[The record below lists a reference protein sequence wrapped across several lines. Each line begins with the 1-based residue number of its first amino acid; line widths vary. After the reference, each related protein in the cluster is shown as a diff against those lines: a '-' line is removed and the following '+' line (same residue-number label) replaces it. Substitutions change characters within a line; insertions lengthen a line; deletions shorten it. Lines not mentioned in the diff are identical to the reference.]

1 VAAELSGPALALRR
15 DIMATLAATGAPPEV
30 HGHPAL
36 HELAAAHVVV
46 LDADG
51 RIRMAHPFA
60 APGGAAEVRGGRRR
74 WWGSCAWDGLGL
86 VAALELDDAT
96 VTSNGVTL
104 HMAEGELL
112 DDAWFHVAVPAA
124 RWWEDIAHT

>member
-1 VAAELSGPALALRR
+1 MAAELSGPALALRR
-15 DIMATLAATGAPPEV
+15 EIMATFAATGAPPELR
-30 HGHPAL
+30 GHPAL

-46 LDADG
+46 LDTDG

-60 APGGAAEVRGGRRR
+60 APGGAAEVRAGRRR

-96 VTSNGVTL
+96 VTSNDVTMRL
-104 HMAEGELL
+104 DDGGLL
-112 DDAWFHVAVPAA
+112 DDASFHVAVPAA
-124 RWWEDIAHT
+124 RWWEDIAYT

>member
-96 VTSNGVTL
+96 VTGNGVTL